1 MYFNHLFNLSDWN
14 DSADYIIFDD
24 FGWDFIPAKKCFLG
38 AQKEF
43 TISDKY
49 RKKKT
54 VKWGKPCI
62 ILTNELPLFSEWEKA
77 NTQTVYLTNKL
88 FE

>member
-1 MYFNHLFNLSDWN
+1 MYFNHLFNLSDWDAN
-14 DSADYIIFDD
+14 AKYIVFDD
-24 FGWDFIPAKKCFLG
+24 FGWEFLPAKKCFIG

-54 VKWGKPCI
+54 VKFGKPCI
-62 ILTNELPLFSEWEKA
+62 ILTNDLPSLSEWEQA
-77 NTQTVYLTNKL
+77 NTVTVQLQNKL